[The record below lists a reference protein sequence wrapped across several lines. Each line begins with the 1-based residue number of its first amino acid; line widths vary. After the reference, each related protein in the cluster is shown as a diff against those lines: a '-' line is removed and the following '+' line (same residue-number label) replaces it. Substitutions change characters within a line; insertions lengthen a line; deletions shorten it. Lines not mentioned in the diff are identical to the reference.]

1 VFLTAGYIKLTSQ
14 CTTTLLAL
22 PRELRDSI
30 YDYVIF
36 NLESDAYNDCGL
48 SIILERNTVLLVCK
62 QVASEFMIALFRG
75 TRVGL
80 QANLD
85 ETSIATVAD
94 LVRNGVRRQ
103 ARYLAI
109 DVRSVQNVRPCGAL
123 YDTTL
128 RQHLTRALMDVVNT
142 FPRVCDL
149 AIWIC
154 VRNVADEKLER
165 MLKHELE
172 ELSTITT
179 YRIFTHKNPGWRSR
193 LCSEESLR
201 GESTITW
208 MECISGDEEKQWKPR
223 VIADG
228 QWSTETPVWWIYGS
242 TTRSN
247 WLREP

>member
-1 VFLTAGYIKLTSQ
+1 
-14 CTTTLLAL
+14 LAL

-30 YDYVIF
+30 YDYIII
-36 NLESDAYNDCGL
+36 NLESDAYNDCSLGMV
-48 SIILERNTVLLVCK
+48 LEHDTVLLVCK
-62 QVASEFMIALFRG
+62 QIASEFMTALIRR

-85 ETSIATVAD
+85 ETSVAAVAD
-94 LVRNGVRRQ
+94 LVRNRVRRQ

-109 DVRSVQNVRPCGAL
+109 DVKSVQNGRPGGAL
-123 YDTTL
+123 YNTTL
-128 RQHLTRALMDVVNT
+128 RQHLTGALMDVVNA

-154 VRNVADEKLER
+154 VRNVADEKLGQ
-165 MLKHELE
+165 MLKYELE
-172 ELSTITT
+172 QLSAMKT

-193 LCSEESLR
+193 LCSEDSLR

-228 QWSTETPVWWIYGS
+228 QWSRETPVWWIYGS
-242 TTRSN
+242 TTRSD
-247 WLREP
+247 

>member
-1 VFLTAGYIKLTSQ
+1 VFLTTGYIKLTSQ
-14 CTTTLLAL
+14 CTATLLAL

-30 YDYVIF
+30 YDYIII

-48 SIILERNTVLLVCK
+48 GIILERDTVLLVCK
-62 QVASEFMIALFRG
+62 QVASEFMIALIRR

-85 ETSIATVAD
+85 ETSVAAVAD
-94 LVRNGVRRQ
+94 LVRNRVRRQ

-109 DVRSVQNVRPCGAL
+109 DVRSVQNNRLCGAS
-123 YDTTL
+123 YNMTL
-128 RQHLTRALMDVVNT
+128 RQHLTEALMDVVNA

-154 VRNVADEKLER
+154 VRNVADEKLEQ
-165 MLKHELE
+165 MLKHELQQ
-172 ELSTITT
+172 LSTMKT

-193 LCSEESLR
+193 LCSEDSLR
-201 GESTITW
+201 GKSTTTW

-228 QWSTETPVWWIYGS
+228 QWSRETPVWWIYGS
-242 TTRSN
+242 TTRSG
-247 WLREP
+247 

>member
-1 VFLTAGYIKLTSQ
+1 LFLTTGYRKLTAQ
-14 CTTTLLAL
+14 CTATLLAL

-30 YDYVIF
+30 YDYIII

-48 SIILERNTVLLVCK
+48 GIILERDTVLLVCK
-62 QVASEFMIALFRG
+62 QVASEFMTALIRR

-85 ETSIATVAD
+85 ETSIGAIVD
-94 LVRNGVRRQ
+94 LVRNGIRRQ

-109 DVRSVQNVRPCGAL
+109 DMRSVQNVRLGGAL
-123 YDTTL
+123 CNTTL
-128 RQHLTRALMDVVNT
+128 RQHLAEALMDVVNA

-154 VRNVADEKLER
+154 VRNIADKKLER
-165 MLKHELE
+165 MLNHELE
-172 ELSTITT
+172 LLSTMKT
-179 YRIFTHKNPGWRSR
+179 YRIFTHKNPDWRSR
-193 LCSEESLR
+193 LCSQDSLR

-208 MECISGDEEKQWKPR
+208 MECISGDGEKQWKPR

-242 TTRSN
+242 TTRSD
-247 WLREP
+247 WLRES

>member
-1 VFLTAGYIKLTSQ
+1 
-14 CTTTLLAL
+14 LAL

-30 YDYVIF
+30 YDYIII
-36 NLESDAYNDCGL
+36 NLELDAYNDCGL
-48 SIILERNTVLLVCK
+48 GIILERDTVLLVCK
-62 QVASEFMIALFRG
+62 QVASEFMTALVRR

-85 ETSIATVAD
+85 ETSVAAVAD
-94 LVRNGVRRQ
+94 LVREGIRRQ

-109 DVRSVQNVRPCGAL
+109 DIRSVQNFHLCGAS
-123 YDTTL
+123 YNTTL
-128 RQHLTRALMDVVNT
+128 RQHLTEALMNVVNA

-154 VRNVADEKLER
+154 VRNVADKKLEQ

-172 ELSTITT
+172 QLSMMKT
-179 YRIFTHKNPGWRSR
+179 YRIFTHKNPDWRSR
-193 LCSEESLR
+193 LCSQDSLR

-228 QWSTETPVWWIYGS
+228 QWRTETPVWWIYGS
-242 TTRSN
+242 ITRSD
-247 WLREP
+247 WLRES

>member
-1 VFLTAGYIKLTSQ
+1 VFLTTGYRKLTSQ
-14 CTTTLLAL
+14 CTATLLAL
-22 PRELRDSI
+22 PREIRDSI
-30 YDYVIF
+30 NDYIIF
-36 NLESDAYNDCGL
+36 NLESDAYNDCGV
-48 SIILERNTVLLVCK
+48 SIILERNTMLLVCK

-85 ETSIATVAD
+85 ETSVPAVAG
-94 LVRNGVRRQ
+94 LVRNGIRRQ

-109 DVRSVQNVRPCGAL
+109 DVRSVQNVRLCKAL
-123 YDTTL
+123 YNTTL
-128 RQHLTRALMDVVNT
+128 RQHLTGVLMDVVNAY
-142 FPRVCDL
+142 PRVCDL

-154 VRNVADEKLER
+154 IRNVADEKLER

-172 ELSTITT
+172 QLSTMKT

-193 LCSEESLR
+193 LRSEDSLR
-201 GESTITW
+201 GKSTITW
-208 MECISGDEEKQWKPR
+208 MECISGEEEKQWKPR

-242 TTRSN
+242 TTRSD
-247 WLREP
+247 WLSEP